1 LAELRH
7 VVKQQNHHQD
17 QPRRVIGHGGS
28 NPAAPRPPLVEG
40 VDERGGRFDPVTNET
55 SRGPTRR
62 VDGEGGSTWRETKD
76 GEGGST
82 WRETK
87 DGEGGSTWRKTKDGE
102 GRTYW
107 FCAQTRAVSWADPH
121 DPNAEQHAGA

>member
-1 LAELRH
+1 MAELRH
-7 VVKQQNHHQD
+7 VVKQQNPQQD

-40 VDERGGRFDPVTNET
+40 VGGRFDPVTNET
-55 SRGPTRR
+55 SGGPTRR
-62 VDGEGGSTWRETKD
+62 ADGEGGSTWRE
-76 GEGGST
+76 
-82 WRETK
+82 
-87 DGEGGSTWRKTKDGE
+87 TKDGE

-121 DPNAEQHAGA
+121 DPNAEQL